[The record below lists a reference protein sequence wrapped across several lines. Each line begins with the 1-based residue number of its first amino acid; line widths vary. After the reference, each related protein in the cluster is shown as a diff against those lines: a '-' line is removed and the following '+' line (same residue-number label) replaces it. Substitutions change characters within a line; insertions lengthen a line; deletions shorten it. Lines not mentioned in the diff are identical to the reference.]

1 MPFICDTMSTMDLE
15 GISALSAAV
24 VALLGIPASMLI
36 GRWQTKAALRTAEAT
51 SEAGLAQAES
61 AYRAALDAVRAEA
74 NAAHLQ
80 WRRGIQRG
88 AYASFLLAANRVMEL
103 GERFVMDNEED
114 LSAENIKA
122 GKAAI
127 DDALAT
133 LKATQT
139 IIELEGSDDVAA
151 PAAGMTNA
159 AQTMG
164 YYLGKQ
170 AIYERAWG
178 KLGRIMDDQS
188 SEVSATAVALMQA
201 LADLGRLRSTVSS
214 RADEPNGQGSHDARA
229 AERSCREAWSALPH
243 GALDDEEFRA
253 LLEGWW
259 SRPPT
264 SSSPYLDAVRQ
275 FGEEEIRFVRAAK
288 IELHGQATP

>member
-1 MPFICDTMSTMDLE
+1 MDLE
-15 GISALSAAV
+15 GIGALSAAV
-24 VALLGIPASMLI
+24 VALIGIPASMLI
-36 GRWQTKAALRTAEAT
+36 GRWQTKAALRGAEAT

-61 AYRAALDAVRAEA
+61 AYRSALDAVRAEA

-80 WRRGIQRG
+80 WRRGIQRE
-88 AYASFLLAANRVMEL
+88 AYASFLLAANRVKEL

-114 LSAENIKA
+114 LSAESIRV
-122 GKAAI
+122 GKASI
-127 DDALAT
+127 DDALTT
-133 LKATQT
+133 LKAAQT
-139 IIELEGSDDVAA
+139 IIELEGPEDVAA
-151 PAAGMTNA
+151 PAAGMANA

-188 SEVSATAVALMQA
+188 SDVSATAVDLMHA
-201 LADLGRLRSTVSS
+201 LADLGRLRSAASS
-214 RADEPNGQGSHDARA
+214 GADEPNGQSSHDARA
-229 AERSCREAWSALPH
+229 AERSCRSAWNALPH
-243 GALDDEEFRA
+243 GALNDEEFSA

-264 SSSPYLDAVRQ
+264 SSSSYLDAIRQ
-275 FGEEEIRFVRAAK
+275 FGEAETRFVRAAK
-288 IELHGQATP
+288 IELHGQAIP

>member
-1 MPFICDTMSTMDLE
+1 MPFVYGTMTTMDLE
-15 GISALSAAV
+15 GIGALSAAA
-24 VALLGIPASMLI
+24 VALIGIPASMLI

-51 SEAGLAQAES
+51 SETGLAQAES

-74 NAAHLQ
+74 NAAHQQ
-80 WRRGIQRG
+80 WRRGIQRE
-88 AYASFLLAANRVMEL
+88 AYASFLLAANRVTEL
-103 GERFVMDNEED
+103 GERFVMDNGED
-114 LSAENIKA
+114 LSVETIRV

-133 LKATQT
+133 LKAAQT
-139 IIELEGSDDVAA
+139 IVELEGPDDVAG

-159 AQTMG
+159 AQTMS

-188 SEVSATAVALMQA
+188 SDVSATAVDLMQA
-201 LADLGRLRSTVSS
+201 LAALGRIRSTTSS
-214 RADEPNGQGSHDARA
+214 GVDELNGQDSPAARA
-229 AERSCREAWSALPH
+229 AERSCRDAWSALPH

-253 LLEGWW
+253 LVEGWL

-264 SSSPYLDAVRQ
+264 SSSPYLDAVRE
-275 FGEEEIRFVRAAK
+275 FGEAETRFVRAAK
-288 IELHGQATP
+288 IELHGQAAL